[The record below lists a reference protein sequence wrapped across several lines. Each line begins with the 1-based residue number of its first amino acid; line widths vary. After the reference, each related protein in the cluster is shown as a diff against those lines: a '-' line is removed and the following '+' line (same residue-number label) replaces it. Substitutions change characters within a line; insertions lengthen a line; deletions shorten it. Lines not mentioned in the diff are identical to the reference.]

1 MTKRREVKGK
11 PGAPSTWS
19 AEDNHTLRY
28 MAARGFSGS
37 QIAATLRRTRSAVLG
52 RASRMGVQLF
62 SDLAGRGLEFVPAE
76 KEPKRRQRAHRP
88 RPVSVAKRPE
98 PALARYVPE
107 PAPVAIVPVAA
118 PEPVLAGEPVTLDQL
133 TRRSCRYIAGDPL
146 NGGAMFCGADRQ
158 AGSAYCAA
166 HHRLCYVPAPRIKE
180 TRLRPGM
187 ARAGA

>member
-1 MTKRREVKGK
+1 MTKRKEVKLK
-11 PGAPSTWS
+11 PGVPSSWAP
-19 AEDNHTLRY
+19 EHNETLRHLAGLGY
-28 MAARGFSGS
+28 SAS
-37 QIAATLRRTRSAVLG
+37 QIAAELGRTRNAVIG
-52 RASRMGVQLF
+52 RASRMQVQLGIAKDGVTLRRVVTDKP
-62 SDLAGRGLEFVPAE
+62 SRA
-76 KEPKRRQRAHRP
+76 KRIRHRQAI
-88 RPVSVAKRPE
+88 SVAKRPE

-107 PAPVAIVPVAA
+107 RAPVAIVPVAA

-146 NGGAMFCGADRQ
+146 KLAAPFCGAERR

-166 HHRLCYVPAPRIKE
+166 HHRLCYVPAPAIKE